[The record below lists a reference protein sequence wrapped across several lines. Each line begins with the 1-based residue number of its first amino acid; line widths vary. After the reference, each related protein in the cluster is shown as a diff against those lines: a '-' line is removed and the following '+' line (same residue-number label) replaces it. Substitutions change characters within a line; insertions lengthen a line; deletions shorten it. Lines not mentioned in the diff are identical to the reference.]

1 MSDKIFRSE
10 PIINEDEMF
19 GFIMRKASENG
30 EKLDFDSVVSV
41 LAYQIM
47 FYQEKGLIDD
57 EKKVI

>member
-1 MSDKIFRSE
+1 MSE
-10 PIINEDEMF
+10 PVINEDEMI
-19 GFIMRKASENG
+19 GFIMRKGSENG